1 MFAASQ
7 GFHLMSQSMANLQL
21 DASTPKR
28 IEAPPAAFG
37 DASIRSFG
45 KPASSAKG
53 GSTSGASE
61 RGILKHK
68 LFKGV
73 KLSKIR
79 IIEKTTVYIIG
90 LSPKLA
96 DKSTMIRFE
105 YFGQYGQIQKVMIK
119 NKDGASLGSEQLD
132 ATSSKASKHQV
143 TSKIAETTVA
153 GVGAESSS
161 STKSVLSYAAH
172 ITYSTPEDAS
182 LAILALDKH
191 VFDGRKIRASF
202 GRTKFCKYFLQNA
215 TCPARASCPYLH
227 KDCKEQDI
235 LTPED
240 MLRKEE
246 LFLQCQQLAIK
257 ISKIADMTESQYRNL
272 LEHKRELLCHKNLP
286 KSHQYVL
293 PRVESIFENKEL
305 VKNIMLYRRSVA
317 VMKQQAAL
325 QQQTNTKK
333 KVAKRKD
340 KKESMSTVVLNAAG

>member
-1 MFAASQ
+1 
-7 GFHLMSQSMANLQL
+7 MA
-21 DASTPKR
+21 
-28 IEAPPAAFG
+28 
-37 DASIRSFG
+37 
-45 KPASSAKG
+45 
-53 GSTSGASE
+53 
-61 RGILKHK
+61 GI
-68 LFKGV
+68 
-73 KLSKIR
+73 
-79 IIEKTTVYIIG
+79 
-90 LSPKLA
+90 
-96 DKSTMIRFE
+96 
-105 YFGQYGQIQKVMIK
+105 
-119 NKDGASLGSEQLD
+119 
-132 ATSSKASKHQV
+132 
-143 TSKIAETTVA
+143 
-153 GVGAESSS
+153 GAESSS

-215 TCPARASCPYLH
+215 ACPARSSCPYLH

-305 VKNIMLYRRSVA
+305 VKNIMLYRRSIA

-325 QQQTNTKK
+325 QQQASAKK

-340 KKESMSTVVLNAAG
+340 KKESMTAVVLNGGGSSKLPRSNSYRQQRNVGNEQRTPTINLQDVKETMVVEVQIRRRARNQDHVTEAAQASEVEGEEEH